1 MRILVLTNFS
11 FVVKKITTMNSI
23 VKILESSGHSVDV
36 TTQKVSEEYDF
47 GVSIH
52 HKHIL
57 RASDIAKFKHG
68 VINIHPSYLPYG
80 RGADPCIWS
89 LDAGWPIGVTVHWID
104 EGIDT
109 GNILFQIQ
117 VEKRELETGEELQN
131 RLVSYYPSIF
141 NMFWAEF
148 YGSLSKGIIPVGKRQ
163 DHARTMKRSDLPIEI
178 PMENIRTFINF
189 YNSNY
194 DNIYVRASDGKKYW
208 VKLQLTE
215 AIDD

>member
-1 MRILVLTNFS
+1 MRILVLTNLGFIINKS
-11 FVVKKITTMNSI
+11 SVLKSI
-23 VKILESSGHSVDV
+23 VRTLELSGHSVEV
-36 TTQKVSEEYDF
+36 TSEKVSGEYDF
-47 GVSIH
+47 GVSVH

-57 RASDIAKFKHG
+57 RANDIAKFKHG

-89 LDAGWPIGVTVHWID
+89 LEHGWPIGVTVHWID
-104 EGIDT
+104 EGVDT

-131 RLVSYYPSIF
+131 RLVSYYPSVF

-148 YGSLSKGIIPVGKRQ
+148 YGSLSKGIIPTGKRQ

-178 PMENIRTFINF
+178 PMEMIRTFITF
-189 YNSNY
+189 HNSNY
-194 DNIYVRASDGKKYW
+194 DNVYVRASNGKKYW
-208 VKLQLTE
+208 VKLQLTD
-215 AIDD
+215 ANND

>member
-1 MRILVLTNFS
+1 MRILILTNFG
-11 FVVKKITTMNSI
+11 FIVNRRQVLKSI
-23 VKILESSGHSVDV
+23 IKTLELSDHGVDV
-36 TTQKVSEEYDF
+36 TSEKVSGEYDF
-47 GVSIH
+47 GISIH
-52 HKHIL
+52 HKRIL
-57 RASDIAKFKHG
+57 KASDIAKFKHG

-89 LDAGWPIGVTVHWID
+89 LDNDWPLGVTVHWID

-131 RLVSYYPSIF
+131 RLVSYYPPVF

-148 YGSLSKGIIPVGKRQ
+148 YGSLSKGIAPIGKRQ

-178 PMENIRTFINF
+178 PMENIRTLINF
-189 YNSNY
+189 HNSNY
-194 DNIYVRASDGKKYW
+194 DNVYVRASNGKKYW
-208 VKLQLTE
+208 VGLQLTE